1 MTISVREYEQ
11 LKAKVE
17 KLQREA
23 DKAEGVH
30 AEQMRRLRQDFNC
43 KTLED
48 AVAKQNDLEKKL
60 QAEEKKLQKMTDK
73 FEKDWGSVLEEL

>member
-43 KTLED
+43 KTL
-48 AVAKQNDLEKKL
+48 
-60 QAEEKKLQKMTDK
+60 KMPWPSRTT
-73 FEKDWGSVLEEL
+73 WRRSCRPRRRSCRR